1 MKDFAIPRVL
11 VGNGGSALV
20 TSGRSVALG
29 VSAATPARIAILNP
43 FSKNDEGLEV
53 INPANLDEA
62 SEAFPAFNIGV
73 IPRSLQFVQS
83 SGTNKSIK
91 SAVIDLNKIHSIRII
106 NGANTPATQIHAVG
120 FVPTS
125 GLYDNPAEGNICNTI
140 TVEPDKNYAITL
152 RAFSNWINAF
162 HPYGLTRSFVSE
174 SPCADTVNCNEVPN
188 HLMPGYVAYDLV
200 AKINADPYMS
210 KYMTAAVVGK
220 YFVAD
225 GSDNPDTNVDVRE
238 FKSASSIAG
247 VSTTTVHTTYAA
259 YATAM
264 ASAVEAGGTGTGT
277 TLTQANAVNGTDFA
291 VGIVLEA
298 KAIDRKGNAC
308 DITLFPF
315 EFDGVRMKVWFQE
328 GLLTQMGNSVLGTD
342 GSVEPT
348 LKCDTV
354 PTFLL
359 RQVAYATGSGTEL
372 KHLELEAKSY
382 IEDAYKPQFRGVKY
396 NVGKYPFFV
405 NEASTYTQYHI
416 VFDAN
421 TPMGW
426 NDATVQVME
435 LILLIDT
442 TTDVTVFS
450 NFLGQVARMA
460 GLTNVSNNDA
470 DVATNDTGGVTEVYY
485 KR

>member
-20 TSGRSVALG
+20 TSDRSVALG
-29 VSAATPARIAILNP
+29 VSSATPARIAILNP

-53 INPANLDEA
+53 INPASFDTA
-62 SEAFPAFNIGV
+62 SEAFPANSRGAV
-73 IPRSLQFVQS
+73 PRSLQFVQS
-83 SGTNKSIK
+83 TGTNKSVK
-91 SAVIDLNKIHSIRII
+91 SAVIDLNKIHSIRKIA
-106 NGANTPATQIHAVG
+106 GATTPATQVHAVG
-120 FVPTS
+120 YVPSSLGYEKT
-125 GLYDNPAEGNICNTI
+125 GVEGNICNTI
-140 TVEPDKNYAITL
+140 TVEPDKSYAITL

-162 HPYGLTRSFVSE
+162 HPYGLTRSFVAE
-174 SPCADTVNCNEVPN
+174 SPCGDTLDCNEIAN

-210 KYMTAAVVGK
+210 KYMTAAVVGR
-220 YFVAD
+220 YFGAD
-225 GSDNPDTNVDVRE
+225 GGDAGTDVDMVE
-238 FKSASSIAG
+238 FKSASIAG
-247 VSTTTVHTTYAA
+247 VVTSNVLANFAA

-264 ASAVEAGGTGTGT
+264 ASAVRAGGTGTGT
-277 TLTQANAVNGTDFA
+277 PLTQENAVNGTDFA
-291 VGIVLEA
+291 VGIILEA
-298 KAIDRKGNAC
+298 KAIDRKGNEC

-359 RQVAYATGSGTEL
+359 REVAYAAGLGAEL

-405 NEASTYTQYHI
+405 NEASTYNQYHI

-442 TTDVTVFS
+442 STTLTAFDGFLAQVAAAANLTSVTVV
-450 NFLGQVARMA
+450 GQ
-460 GLTNVSNNDA
+460 
-470 DVATNDTGGVTEVYY
+470 TEFEY

>member
-29 VSAATPARIAILNP
+29 VSSATPARIAILNP
-43 FSKNDEGLEV
+43 FSKNNEGLEV
-53 INPANLDEA
+53 INPASFDTA
-62 SEAFPAFNIGV
+62 AEAFPANSRGAL
-73 IPRSLQFVQS
+73 PRSFQFVQS

-91 SAVIDLNKIHSIRII
+91 SAVIDLNKIHSIRKIS
-106 NGANTPATQIHAVG
+106 GANTPATQIHAVG
-120 FVPTS
+120 YVLS
-125 GLYDNPAEGNICNTI
+125 GTYNHAEETNICNTI
-140 TVEPDKNYAITL
+140 TVEPDKNYAITI

-162 HPYGLTRSFVSE
+162 HPYGLTRSFVAE
-174 SPCADTVNCNEVPN
+174 APCANTVECNEVPN

-210 KYMTAAVVGK
+210 KYMTAIVVGK
-220 YFVAD
+220 YFIGD
-225 GSDNPDTNVDVRE
+225 GPDTPDITVEPIE
-238 FKSASSIAG
+238 FASESILGTFPNG
-247 VSTTTVHTTYAA
+247 VYPTYAD
-259 YATAM
+259 YVNIMNTI
-264 ASAVEAGGTGTGT
+264 AVKNGTGASVA
-277 TLTQANAVNGTDFA
+277 LTEENAVNGTDFA
-291 VGIVLEA
+291 VGIMLVA
-298 KAIDRKGNAC
+298 KAIDRKGNEC

-405 NEASTYTQYHI
+405 NEASTYNQYHI

-435 LILLIDT
+435 LILLIDSST
-442 TTDVTVFS
+442 TVTNFD
-450 NFLGQVARMA
+450 NFLAQVAAAA
-460 GLTNVSNNDA
+460 GLTLVTADA
-470 DVATNDTGGVTEVYY
+470 DLAESGESGVTTNEVYY